1 MQNISLK
8 RATLKEGG
16 VVLGIEKIAKSK
28 TYANRNN
35 PKKVKAYI
43 TNNVV
48 YLIKNKNATLGTVS
62 YEIKKPN
69 SVHINGLIVKPQY
82 RGQGVAKQAMKILL
96 TGLKGKKVDLCVHP
110 HNTPAIMLYLSLGFR
125 IESWKNNYFGD
136 GEPRLILVYK
146 R

>member
-8 RATLKEGG
+8 RATLKEG

-96 TGLKGKKVDLCVHP
+96 TGLKGKKLTCACIP
-110 HNTPAIMLYLSLGFR
+110 ITLRPSCYIY
-125 IESWKNNYFGD
+125 
-136 GEPRLILVYK
+136 PLVLE
-146 R
+146 